1 MSEQFPNLLRG
12 ALLAAVLVFPLMALA
27 LEEDKLQEILIQGDS
42 ARLDEK
48 TGEITY
54 EGNVTLVQGSL
65 RLSSHLLLAKREG
78 GEVIRIT
85 ASRADSSQQVSYSQ
99 LIRREDPEVT
109 ADADEMIYD
118 LRAQT
123 IELIGNAIL
132 RQEDVEFSGD
142 TIRYDIA
149 RGDTEAAGS
158 VLMKLP
164 GRFLENLDGGDR
176 EEDEPDSDSP

>member
-85 ASRADSSQQVSYSQ
+85 ASRADSGQQVSYSQ

-164 GRFLENLDGGDR
+164 GRFLENLDGPDR
-176 EEDEPDSDSP
+176 EEDEPESDSP

>member
-1 MSEQFPNLLRG
+1 MSDRVPSCVKS
-12 ALLAAVLVFPLMALA
+12 ALFAAVLVFPLMALA
-27 LEEDKLQEILIQGDS
+27 LEEDKLQGILIKGDS

-65 RLSSHLLLAKREG
+65 RLSSHLLLAEREG

-85 ASRADSSQQVSYSQ
+85 ASRADSSRQVSYSQ
-99 LIRREDPEVT
+99 LIRPADPEVT
-109 ADADEMIYD
+109 ADADEMVYD

-123 IELIGNAIL
+123 IELLGNAIL

-142 TIRYDIA
+142 TIRYDIV
-149 RGDTEAAGS
+149 RGGTEAAGG

-164 GRFLENLDGGDR
+164 PRFLENLDGRDKEKG
-176 EEDEPDSDSP
+176 EPDSDSP